1 MVTQEVLQELV
12 RLADQESPV
21 VSLYLNVDPSQHS
34 KDEYRLTWR
43 NLIKQVSNS
52 IPEEDVARIERY
64 LNFEYEWQGKSL
76 AVFSSATAGF
86 WRAYSLPIPIKD
98 QIHVL
103 PRPYIEPLNRL
114 ADLSGRYAVA
124 LVDREGARLYLFS
137 AGQLEQAV
145 GTFGPL
151 PERHRQGGWAASR
164 IQRHADE
171 VAQRNLRDGVG
182 LLVEFCEA
190 NKCTRLLL
198 AGTDD
203 NTHLFK
209 GLLPKIWQ
217 ERVIGTFPLESTATE
232 AEVLERSL
240 EVVQQADPEREQR
253 LVGELIT
260 AANKG
265 GLGAIGLADT
275 MSAVQNGRAKILIVA
290 NGYRAEGF
298 QCSQCGHTM
307 VEDVAACPYCG
318 GEVEHVADAV
328 NGLIHKALDDG
339 IHVETV
345 HDNKDLAEA
354 GRIGAILRY

>member
-12 RLADQESPV
+12 KLADQESPV

-64 LNFEYEWQGKSL
+64 LNFEYDWQGKSL
-76 AVFSSATAGF
+76 AVFSSAAAGI
-86 WRAYSLPIPIKD
+86 WRADSLPIPIKD

-103 PRPYIEPLNRL
+103 HRPYIEPLNRL
-114 ADLSGRYAVA
+114 ADMSGRYAVA
-124 LVDREGARLYLFS
+124 LVDREGVRLYLFS
-137 AGQLEQAV
+137 AGQFEQAV

-151 PERHRQGGWAASR
+151 PERHRQGGRAASR

-171 VAQRNLRDGVG
+171 VAQRNLRDGVT
-182 LLVEFCEA
+182 LLIEFCET
-190 NKCTRLLL
+190 NRCSRLLL

-203 NTHLFK
+203 NIHLFK

-240 EVVQQADPEREQR
+240 EVVQQVDPEREQR
-253 LVGELIT
+253 LVSELIT
-260 AANKG
+260 ATAKG
-265 GLGAIGLADT
+265 GLGATGLADT
-275 MSAVQNGRAKILIVA
+275 MSAVQNGRAKMLIVA
-290 NGYRAEGF
+290 SGYRAEGF
-298 QCSQCGHTM
+298 QCADCGYTM
-307 VEDVAACPYCG
+307 VEGVAACPYCG
-318 GEVEHVADAV
+318 GRVDHVADAV

-339 IHVETV
+339 IQVEAV
-345 HDNKDLAEA
+345 HDNKALAEA
-354 GRIGAILRY
+354 GDIGAILRY

>member
-12 RLADQESPV
+12 RLADQESPL

-43 NLIKQVSNS
+43 NLIKQVSSS
-52 IPEEDVARIERY
+52 IPEDDIARIERF

-76 AVFSSATAGF
+76 AIFSSAQTGF
-86 WRAYSLPIPIKD
+86 WRVYSLPIAVKD

-103 PRPYIEPLNRL
+103 NRPYIEPLNRL

-124 LVDREGARLYLFS
+124 LVDREGARLFLFS
-137 AGQLEQAV
+137 AGQLEKTT

-151 PERHRQGGWAASR
+151 PERHKQGGRAASR

-171 VAQRNLRDGVG
+171 VAQRNLRDGAG
-182 LLVEFCEA
+182 LLVEFCET
-190 NKCTRLLL
+190 NRCTRLLL

-203 NTHLFK
+203 NIHLFK

-217 ERVIGTFPLESTATE
+217 ERIIGTFPVDITATE
-232 AEVLERSL
+232 NEVLERSL
-240 EVVQQADPEREQR
+240 EIVQEVDPEREQH
-253 LVGELIT
+253 LVDELIT
-260 AANKG
+260 AAAKG

-275 MSAVQNGRAKILIVA
+275 MSAVQDGRAKILIVA

-298 QCSQCGHTM
+298 QCSQCGYTM
-307 VEDVAACPYCG
+307 VEDTTACPFCSG
-318 GEVEHVADAV
+318 QVEHVADAV
-328 NGLIHKALDDG
+328 NGLIHKALEDG
-339 IHVETV
+339 IQVETV
-345 HDNKDLAEA
+345 HENRDLEEA
-354 GRIGAILRY
+354 GHIGALLRY